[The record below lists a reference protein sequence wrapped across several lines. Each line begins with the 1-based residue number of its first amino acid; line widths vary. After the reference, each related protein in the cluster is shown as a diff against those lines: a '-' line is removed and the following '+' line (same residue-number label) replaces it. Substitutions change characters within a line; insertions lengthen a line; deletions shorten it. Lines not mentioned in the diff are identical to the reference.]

1 MMMSAQCLA
10 GVPFMMSVAAAEVGW
25 WGQTLITLMKKCPG
39 PARRIRPRGKNSMNE
54 QKLRRAMLLLG
65 AAACAMTAGLAAGQ
79 AYPTKPIRLIA
90 PYPPGGT
97 SDILARIAG
106 QKLGEAWNARVVV
119 DNRPGASG
127 SLGTEIAAKATAD
140 GYTIVIGSVAPIV
153 LNPLF
158 YPKIA
163 YQSLR
168 DFTPVSLIGAAP
180 QLVVVSPS
188 VPAKSIKELIALA
201 KSSKDGLTYGGSGIG
216 TLPHLGGEM
225 FRVITGANMV
235 HVSYKGT
242 VLAILDLIGGRL
254 DMVAS
259 DMPVALPHVK
269 AGKLRALA
277 VAGSKRFGL
286 TPEIPTAIEAGL
298 PGYVLDNWWG
308 LLVMKG
314 TPQAIVSKINAG
326 LAQGLQQAEVK
337 ERYTSLG
344 LEVVL
349 SSPQG
354 FTDAIKSDSAKF
366 SKLIKDAGIKIE

>member
-1 MMMSAQCLA
+1 MD
-10 GVPFMMSVAAAEVGW
+10 
-25 WGQTLITLMKKCPG
+25 
-39 PARRIRPRGKNSMNE
+39 E

-180 QLVVVSPS
+180 QLVVVNPS
-188 VPAKSIKELIALA
+188 LPVKSIKELIALA

-225 FRVITGANMV
+225 FRVITGASMV

-254 DMVAS
+254 HMIAS

>member
-1 MMMSAQCLA
+1 
-10 GVPFMMSVAAAEVGW
+10 
-25 WGQTLITLMKKCPG
+25 
-39 PARRIRPRGKNSMNE
+39 
-54 QKLRRAMLLLG
+54 
-65 AAACAMTAGLAAGQ
+65 
-79 AYPTKPIRLIA
+79 
-90 PYPPGGT
+90 
-97 SDILARIAG
+97 
-106 QKLGEAWNARVVV
+106 V

-127 SLGTEIAAKATAD
+127 SLGTEIAAKSTPD

-180 QLVVVSPS
+180 QLLVVHPG
-188 VPAKSIKELIALA
+188 VPAKSVKELITLA
-201 KSSKDGLTYGGSGIG
+201 KASKEGLTYGGSGVG

-225 FRVITGANMV
+225 FAVITGAKMV

-254 DMVAS
+254 HMIAS
-259 DMPVALPHVK
+259 DMPVALPHAK
-269 AGKLRALA
+269 SGKLRALA

-286 TPEIPTAIEAGL
+286 TPEIPTAIEGGL

-314 TPQAIVSKINAG
+314 TPQPIVSKINAG
-326 LAQGLQQAEVK
+326 LVQGLQQPAVREQ
-337 ERYTSLG
+337 YAAQG
-344 LEVVL
+344 LEVVT
-349 SSPQG
+349 STPQG
-354 FTDAIKSDSAKF
+354 FVDAIKSDHAKF

>member
-10 GVPFMMSVAAAEVGW
+10 GVPFMMSVAAAEAGW

>member
-1 MMMSAQCLA
+1 
-10 GVPFMMSVAAAEVGW
+10 
-25 WGQTLITLMKKCPG
+25 
-39 PARRIRPRGKNSMNE
+39 
-54 QKLRRAMLLLG
+54 LG
-65 AAACAMTAGLAAGQ
+65 AACAVTAGPAAGQ
-79 AYPTKPIRLIA
+79 GSYPTKPIRMIA

-106 QKLGEAWNARVVV
+106 QKVGEAWNARIVV

-140 GYTIVIGSVAPIV
+140 GYTWVIGSVAPTV

-163 YQSLR
+163 YQTLR

-180 QLVVVSPS
+180 QLLVVHPG
-188 VPAKSIKELIALA
+188 VPAKSVKELIALA
-201 KSSKDGLTYGGSGIG
+201 KASKDGLTYGGSGVG

-225 FRVITGANMV
+225 FSVITGAKMV

-254 DMVAS
+254 NMVVS
-259 DMPVALPHVK
+259 DMPVALPHAK
-269 AGKLRALA
+269 SGKLRALA

-314 TPQAIVSKINAG
+314 TPSAIVSKINAG
-326 LAQGLQQAEVK
+326 IAQGLQQADVK
-337 ERYTSLG
+337 AQYAGLG
-344 LEVVL
+344 LEVVI
-349 SSPQG
+349 STPQG
-354 FTDAIKSDSAKF
+354 FTDLIKTDTAKF

>member
-1 MMMSAQCLA
+1 MESFAVRATILLL
-10 GVPFMMSVAAAEVGW
+10 AAA
-25 WGQTLITLMKKCPG
+25 IYAM
-39 PARRIRPRGKNSMNE
+39 PAGY
-54 QKLRRAMLLLG
+54 
-65 AAACAMTAGLAAGQ
+65 AASP
-79 AYPTKPIRLIA
+79 AYPNKPIRLIA

-106 QKLGEAWNARVVV
+106 QKLTEAWNERIVV

-127 SLGTEIAAKATAD
+127 SLGTEIAARATPD

-158 YPKIA
+158 YPKIQ

-180 QLVVVSPS
+180 QLLVVYPG
-188 VPAKSIKELIALA
+188 VPAKSVKELIALA

-225 FRVITGANMV
+225 FRVITGASMT

-242 VLAILDLIGGRL
+242 VLAILDLIGGRIQ
-254 DMVAS
+254 MVAS
-259 DMPVALPHVK
+259 DMPVALPH
-269 AGKLRALA
+269 ARSGKLRALA

-286 TPEIPTAIEAGL
+286 TPDIPTAIEAGL

-308 LLVMKG
+308 MLVMKG
-314 TPQAIVSKINAG
+314 TPQPIVSKINTT
-326 LAQGLQQAEVK
+326 LAQGLQQPAVREQ
-337 ERYTSLG
+337 YASQG
-344 LEVVL
+344 LEVVV
-349 SSPQG
+349 STPQG
-354 FTDAIKSDSAKF
+354 FTDAIKADHAKF
-366 SKLIKDAGIKIE
+366 SKLIKDAGIKIQ

>member
-1 MMMSAQCLA
+1 MMMSEQCLA

>member
-1 MMMSAQCLA
+1 MDEL
-10 GVPFMMSVAAAEVGW
+10 
-25 WGQTLITLMKKCPG
+25 
-39 PARRIRPRGKNSMNE
+39 
-54 QKLRRAMLLLG
+54 KLRRAMLLLG
-65 AAACAMTAGLAAGQ
+65 AAACAMTAGMAAGQ

-180 QLVVVSPS
+180 QLLVVNPS

-225 FRVITGANMV
+225 FAVITGAKMV

-254 DMVAS
+254 DMIAS
-259 DMPVALPHVK
+259 DMPVALPHAK
-269 AGKLRALA
+269 SGKLRALA

-337 ERYTSLG
+337 AQYVGLG

-349 SSPQG
+349 STPQG
-354 FTDAIKSDSAKF
+354 FTDAIKSDSARF

>member
-1 MMMSAQCLA
+1 MRNQSMQRATMLLA
-10 GVPFMMSVAAAEVGW
+10 VTFCAVGAGPAAA
-25 WGQTLITLMKKCPG
+25 QT
-39 PARRIRPRGKNSMNE
+39 
-54 QKLRRAMLLLG
+54 
-65 AAACAMTAGLAAGQ
+65 
-79 AYPTKPIRLIA
+79 YPDKPIRLIA

-140 GYTIVIGSVAPIV
+140 GYTMVIGSVAPTV

-163 YQSLR
+163 YQTLR

-180 QLVVVSPS
+180 QLIVVNPS
-188 VPAKSIKELIALA
+188 VPAKSIKELIALG
-201 KSSKDGLTYGGSGIG
+201 KSSKEGLNYGGSGIG

-225 FRVITGANMV
+225 FKVMTGANMV

-254 DMVAS
+254 HVVFS
-259 DMPVALPHVK
+259 DMPVALPHAK

-277 VAGSKRFGL
+277 VAGSKPFSL
-286 TPEIPTAIEAGL
+286 TPDIPTAIQAGL
-298 PGYVLDNWWG
+298 PGFVLDNWWG

-314 TPQAIVSKINAG
+314 TPQAIVSKINTG
-326 LAQGLQQAEVK
+326 LVQGLLQAAVVEQ
-337 ERYTSLG
+337 YAGLG
-344 LEVVL
+344 LEAVT
-349 SSPQG
+349 STPQG
-354 FTDAIKSDSAKF
+354 FTDVIKSDAAKF
-366 SKLIKDAGIKIE
+366 TKLIKDAGIKIE

>member
-1 MMMSAQCLA
+1 MAPPALKS
-10 GVPFMMSVAAAEVGW
+10 
-25 WGQTLITLMKKCPG
+25 ITLVL
-39 PARRIRPRGKNSMNE
+39 A
-54 QKLRRAMLLLG
+54 

-79 AYPTKPIRLIA
+79 AWPTKPIRLIA
-90 PYPPGGT
+90 PYPPAGT

-106 QKLGEAWNARVVV
+106 QKLSEAWNERIVV

-127 SLGTEIAAKATAD
+127 SLGTEIAAKAAAD
-140 GYTIVIGSVAPIV
+140 GYTMVIGSVAPVV

-180 QLVVVSPS
+180 QLVVVNPS

-201 KSSKDGLTYGGSGIG
+201 KSTKGGLNYGGSGIG

-225 FRVITGANMV
+225 FRVMTGTNMV

-254 DMVAS
+254 HVVFS
-259 DMPVALPHVK
+259 DMPIALPHAK

-277 VAGSKRFGL
+277 VTGAKPFGL
-286 TPEIPTAIEAGL
+286 TPGIPTAIEAGL
-298 PGYVLDNWWG
+298 PGFVLDNWWG
-308 LLVMKG
+308 VLVVKG
-314 TPQAIVSKINAG
+314 TPQAIVKKINAG
-326 LAQGLQQAEVK
+326 LVQGLGQAEVK
-337 ERYTSLG
+337 ERYAALG
-344 LEVVL
+344 LEAVT
-349 SSPQG
+349 STPQG
-354 FTDAIKSDSAKF
+354 FTDTIKSDHAKYV
-366 SKLIKDAGIKIE
+366 KLIKDAGIKIE

>member
-1 MMMSAQCLA
+1 MINQALRGAALLSAAAICA
-10 GVPFMMSVAAAEVGW
+10 VAA
-25 WGQTLITLMKKCPG
+25 G
-39 PARRIRPRGKNSMNE
+39 P
-54 QKLRRAMLLLG
+54 
-65 AAACAMTAGLAAGQ
+65 AAGQ
-79 AYPTKPIRLIA
+79 AGYPTKPIRLIA

-106 QKLGEAWNARVVV
+106 QKLGEAWNARIVV

-127 SLGTEIAAKATAD
+127 SLGTEIAAKSTPD

-158 YPKIA
+158 YPKIQ

-180 QLVVVSPS
+180 QLLVVNPA
-188 VPAKSIKELIALA
+188 VPAKSVKELIALA
-201 KSSKDGLTYGGSGIG
+201 KSSKEGLTYGGSGIG

-225 FRVITGANMV
+225 FAVITGAKMV

-242 VLAILDLIGGRL
+242 VLAILDLIGGRIT
-254 DMVAS
+254 MIAS
-259 DMPVALPHVK
+259 DMPVALPHAK
-269 AGKLRALA
+269 SGKLRALA
-277 VAGSKRFGL
+277 VAGAKRFGL

-314 TPQAIVSKINAG
+314 TPPAIVNKINAG
-326 LAQGLQQAEVK
+326 LTQGLQQAEVK
-337 ERYTSLG
+337 AQYAGLG
-344 LEVVL
+344 LEVVT
-349 SSPQG
+349 STPQG
-354 FTDAIKSDSAKF
+354 FTDAIKADSAKF

>member
-1 MMMSAQCLA
+1 MRNAITVLA
-10 GVPFMMSVAAAEVGW
+10 V
-25 WGQTLITLMKKCPG
+25 
-39 PARRIRPRGKNSMNE
+39 
-54 QKLRRAMLLLG
+54 
-65 AAACAMTAGLAAGQ
+65 AACAAAGGPAAAQ
-79 AYPTKPIRLIA
+79 PYPNKPIRLIA

-106 QKLGEAWNARVVV
+106 QKLTEAWGERIVV

-127 SLGTEIAAKATAD
+127 SLGTEIAARATPD

-158 YPKIA
+158 YPKIK

-180 QLVVVSPS
+180 QLLVVHPGVQ
-188 VPAKSIKELIALA
+188 AKSVKELIALA
-201 KSSKDGLTYGGSGIG
+201 KSSKEGLSYGGSGVG

-225 FRVITGANMV
+225 FQVITGAKMT

-242 VLAILDLIGGRL
+242 VLAILDLIGGRIT
-254 DMVAS
+254 MIAS
-259 DMPVALPHVK
+259 DMPVALPHAK
-269 AGKLRALA
+269 TGKLRALA

-286 TPEIPTAIEAGL
+286 TPDIPTAVEAGL

-314 TPQAIVSKINAG
+314 TPPAIVSKINDG
-326 LAQGLQQAEVK
+326 LAKGLQQAEVK
-337 ERYTSLG
+337 ERYAGLG
-344 LEVVL
+344 LEVVT
-349 SSPQG
+349 STPQG
-354 FTDAIKSDSAKF
+354 FTGAIKADHAKF

>member
-1 MMMSAQCLA
+1 MEYQA
-10 GVPFMMSVAAAEVGW
+10 
-25 WGQTLITLMKKCPG
+25 
-39 PARRIRPRGKNSMNE
+39 
-54 QKLRRAMLLLG
+54 LRRLTLLLG
-65 AAACAMTAGLAAGQ
+65 SAVLAMTAGPAAAQ
-79 AYPTKPIRLIA
+79 PYPNKPIRLIA

-106 QKLGEAWNARVVV
+106 QKLGEAWNARIVV

-127 SLGTEIAAKATAD
+127 SLGTEIAAKANAD
-140 GYTIVIGSVAPIV
+140 GYTLVIGSVAPIV

-180 QLVVVSPS
+180 QLLVVSPA
-188 VPAKSIKELIALA
+188 VPAKSVKELIALA
-201 KSSKDGLTYGGSGIG
+201 KASKDGLTYGGSGVG

-225 FRVITGANMV
+225 FAVITGAKMV

-254 DMVAS
+254 HMIAS
-259 DMPVALPHVK
+259 DMPVALPHAK
-269 AGKLRALA
+269 SGKLRALA

-314 TPQAIVSKINAG
+314 TPPAIVSKINAG
-326 LAQGLQQAEVK
+326 LVKELQQAEVK
-337 ERYTSLG
+337 AQYAGLG
-344 LEVVL
+344 LEVVT
-349 SSPQG
+349 STPQG